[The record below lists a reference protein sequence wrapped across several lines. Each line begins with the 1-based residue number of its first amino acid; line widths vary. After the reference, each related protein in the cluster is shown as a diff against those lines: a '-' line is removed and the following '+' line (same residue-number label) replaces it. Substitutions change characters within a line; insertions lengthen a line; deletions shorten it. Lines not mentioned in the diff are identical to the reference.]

1 MIVRFFILTEVA
13 SGQMNYIYFYKMAEL
28 NAFNLND
35 THKDNLTKYISFIKQ
50 KEKKII
56 NEIGF
61 YVEDFR
67 DSK

>member
-1 MIVRFFILTEVA
+1 M
-13 SGQMNYIYFYKMAEL
+13 SAEL

-35 THKDNLTKYISFIKQ
+35 IHKDNLTKYISFIKQ